1 MLLKTN
7 VSKKEIADYLG
18 VNLSTIY
25 REIKR
30 GAYLHRNTDWT
41 ETIRYS
47 ADKADYKYRQMLKE
61 KGSQIKLGNDYEYA
75 EYLERKIIE
84 EKQSPKAVLGHI
96 KKHNIHFNTTIS
108 VNTLYSYIRKGYFS
122 TLEMKHLP
130 RGEQKKKKQQLQ
142 TAIKVIS
149 VLVVIGIFAII
160 FLATGAFDYQP
171 KSTYDVLITIEN
183 YGSLHVELYGN
194 DAPETVAHFLSL
206 VNSGY
211 YNGKSVF
218 KLFDDL
224 AYLGDGNASDAEHG
238 IKGEFSDNGFNNKI
252 SHKRGIISM
261 ARGEDYDSAYGQFFI
276 VRKNSTDLNGKYAAF
291 GKITSGMEIIDNI
304 YKNLKTDEN
313 GMISEGSQP
322 IITSIESHASHSH

>member
-1 MLLKTN
+1 MANNIKDTN
-7 VSKKEIADYLG
+7 EKSKVLTKKEL
-18 VNLSTIY
+18 
-25 REIKR
+25 RE
-30 GAYLHRNTDWT
+30 
-41 ETIRYS
+41 
-47 ADKADYKYRQMLKE
+47 Q
-61 KGSQIKLGNDYEYA
+61 
-75 EYLERKIIE
+75 
-84 EKQSPKAVLGHI
+84 
-96 KKHNIHFNTTIS
+96 
-108 VNTLYSYIRKGYFS
+108 
-122 TLEMKHLP
+122 
-130 RGEQKKKKQQLQ
+130 QKKKKQQLQ

-304 YKNLKTDEN
+304 YKNLKTDKN